1 MYFGYVDQW
10 LRHAIA
16 ACLQCTQNLESTHL
30 SDSEGYGLM
39 WSLLRRRFSEAGWW
53 EFCSSKFCIWCIV
66 RLLQKK
72 VAFWIRTQMVDHHL
86 EIIYKAGGWWWW
98 CRKKAGGMDFVV
110 QKLAME
116 LLESGMR
123 LLTVPGIECN
133 SRKHSCMLSISSD
146 CLTVKNTD
154 RIACAASCHP
164 RLQRKAP
171 AQAPP
176 LLCKKTKQTVSAS
189 FSSASCSTILI
200 RKKSG
205 KEGWAGTRSWRNLQE
220 WAFSNILTL
229 FENSGCDQA
238 ATLGVRELHNKTI
251 ARKERCQL
259 CCSCVFHHGIAALSL
274 LLTTTL

>member
-1 MYFGYVDQW
+1 MHTESGINPSLGFRGLWTDVKLVEKKI
-10 LRHAIA
+10 LRSRLMRV
-16 ACLQCTQNLESTHL
+16 LQLKVLHL
-30 SDSEGYGLM
+30 MHCETSSE
-39 WSLLRRRFSEAGWW
+39 ET
-53 EFCSSKFCIWCIV
+53 SS
-66 RLLQKK
+66 
-72 VAFWIRTQMVDHHL
+72 FWIRTQMVDHDL

-98 CRKKAGGMDFVV
+98 CRKRAGGMDFVV

-176 LLCKKTKQTVSAS
+176 LLCKKTKQTMSAS

-205 KEGWAGTRSWRNLQE
+205 KEGWGGTRSWRNLQ
-220 WAFSNILTL
+220 
-229 FENSGCDQA
+229 
-238 ATLGVRELHNKTI
+238 
-251 ARKERCQL
+251 
-259 CCSCVFHHGIAALSL
+259 
-274 LLTTTL
+274 

>member
-1 MYFGYVDQW
+1 MSPMHTESGINPSLGFRGLWTDVKLVEKKI
-10 LRHAIA
+10 LRSRLMRVLH
-16 ACLQCTQNLESTHL
+16 LTHCET
-30 SDSEGYGLM
+30 SSE
-39 WSLLRRRFSEAGWW
+39 E
-53 EFCSSKFCIWCIV
+53 
-66 RLLQKK
+66 

-98 CRKKAGGMDFVV
+98 CRTRAGGMDFVV
-110 QKLAME
+110 QKFAME

-189 FSSASCSTILI
+189 FSSASCSTVLI

-205 KEGWAGTRSWRNLQE
+205 KEGWGGTRSWRNLQ
-220 WAFSNILTL
+220 
-229 FENSGCDQA
+229 
-238 ATLGVRELHNKTI
+238 
-251 ARKERCQL
+251 
-259 CCSCVFHHGIAALSL
+259 
-274 LLTTTL
+274 